1 MSKIKK
7 IVVVCMLAIFSFSL
21 LTTVGCSKRPNEEQ
35 ISAMEEARSAC
46 LAAEQ
51 KLSDIQSE
59 RATLEGQLQAKKAE
73 LDKAQQEKAHVEQG
87 LSNWNS
93 EN

>member
-7 IVVVCMLAIFSFSL
+7 IVSIVVVGIFSLSL
-21 LTTVGCSKRPNEEQ
+21 LFSTGCSRHPNEEQ

-51 KLSDIQSE
+51 KLSEVQQEKAS
-59 RATLEGQLQAKKAE
+59 LESQLNSKKAE
-73 LDKAQQEKAHVEQG
+73 LDNAQKEKEKVQLALE
-87 LSNWNS
+87 NWT
-93 EN
+93 EE

>member
-7 IVVVCMLAIFSFSL
+7 LLSIGLVAIFSLSL
-21 LTTVGCSKRPNEEQ
+21 LTATGCSRHPNEEQ
-35 ISAMEEARSAC
+35 IRAMEEARSAC

-51 KLSDIQSE
+51 KLSEVQRE
-59 RATLEGQLQAKKAE
+59 RGNLESQLQAKKAE
-73 LDKAQQEKAHVEQG
+73 LDKTQKEKAHVEQG
-87 LSNWNS
+87 LANWN

>member
-7 IVVVCMLAIFSFSL
+7 LISVSLVAVFSLSL
-21 LTTVGCSKRPNEEQ
+21 LTATGCSRHPNEEQ
-35 ISAMEEARSAC
+35 IRAMEEARNAC

-51 KLSDIQSE
+51 KLNEVQGK
-59 RATLEGQLQAKKAE
+59 RANLESQLQAKKAE
-73 LDKAQQEKAHVEQG
+73 LDKTQKEKAHVEEG
-87 LSNWNS
+87 LANWKS

>member
-7 IVVVCMLAIFSFSL
+7 LLSIGLVAIFSLSL
-21 LTTVGCSKRPNEEQ
+21 LTATGCSRHPNEEQ
-35 ISAMEEARSAC
+35 IRAMEEARSAC

-51 KLSDIQSE
+51 KLNEVQRE
-59 RATLEGQLQAKKAE
+59 RGSLESQLQAKKAE
-73 LDKAQQEKAHVEQG
+73 LDKTQKEKAHVEQG
-87 LSNWNS
+87 LANWN

>member
-7 IVVVCMLAIFSFSL
+7 LLSIGLVAIFSLSL
-21 LTTVGCSKRPNEEQ
+21 LTATGCSRHPNEEQ
-35 ISAMEEARSAC
+35 IRAMEEARGAC

-51 KLSDIQSE
+51 KLNEVQRE
-59 RATLEGQLQAKKAE
+59 RGSLESQLQAKKAE
-73 LDKAQQEKAHVEQG
+73 LDKTQKEKAHVEQG
-87 LSNWNS
+87 LANWN

>member
-7 IVVVCMLAIFSFSL
+7 LLSIGLVAIFSLSL
-21 LTTVGCSKRPNEEQ
+21 LTATGCSRHPNEEQ
-35 ISAMEEARSAC
+35 IRAMEEARSAC

-51 KLSDIQSE
+51 KLNEVQRE
-59 RATLEGQLQAKKAE
+59 RGNLESKLQAKKAE
-73 LDKAQQEKAHVEQG
+73 LDKTQKEKAHVEQG
-87 LSNWNS
+87 LANWN

>member
-7 IVVVCMLAIFSFSL
+7 LLSIGLVAIFSLSL
-21 LTTVGCSKRPNEEQ
+21 LTATGCSRHPNEEQ
-35 ISAMEEARSAC
+35 IRAMEEARSAW

-51 KLSDIQSE
+51 KLNEVQRE
-59 RATLEGQLQAKKAE
+59 RGNLESQLQAKKAE
-73 LDKAQQEKAHVEQG
+73 LDKTQKEKAHVEQG
-87 LSNWNS
+87 LANWN

>member
-7 IVVVCMLAIFSFSL
+7 LLSFGLVAIFSLSL
-21 LTTVGCSKRPNEEQ
+21 LTATGCSRHPNEEQ
-35 ISAMEEARSAC
+35 IRAMEEARSAC

-51 KLSDIQSE
+51 KLNEVQRE
-59 RATLEGQLQAKKAE
+59 RGSLESQLQAKKAE
-73 LDKAQQEKAHVEQG
+73 LDKTQKEKAHVEQG
-87 LSNWNS
+87 LANWN

>member
-7 IVVVCMLAIFSFSL
+7 LLSIALVAIFSLSL
-21 LTTVGCSKRPNEEQ
+21 LTATGCSRHPNDEQ
-35 ISAMEEARSAC
+35 IRAMEEARSAC

-51 KLSDIQSE
+51 KLNEVQRE
-59 RATLEGQLQAKKAE
+59 RSGLESQLQAKKAE
-73 LDKAQQEKAHVEQG
+73 LDKAQKEKAHVEQG
-87 LSNWNS
+87 LANWN

>member
-7 IVVVCMLAIFSFSL
+7 LFSIGLVALFSLSL
-21 LTTVGCSKRPNEEQ
+21 LTATGCSRHPNEEQ
-35 ISAMEEARSAC
+35 IRAMEEARSAC

-51 KLSDIQSE
+51 KLNEVQRE
-59 RATLEGQLQAKKAE
+59 RSGLESQLQAKKAE
-73 LDKAQQEKAHVEQG
+73 LDKAQKEKAHVEQG
-87 LSNWNS
+87 LANWN

>member
-1 MSKIKK
+1 MLKIKK
-7 IVVVCMLAIFSFSL
+7 LLSIGLVAIFSLSL
-21 LTTVGCSKRPNEEQ
+21 LTATGCSRHPNEEQ

-51 KLSDIQSE
+51 KLNEVQRE
-59 RATLEGQLQAKKAE
+59 RGNLESQLQAKKAE
-73 LDKAQQEKAHVEQG
+73 LDKTQKEKAHVEQG
-87 LSNWNS
+87 LANWN

>member
-7 IVVVCMLAIFSFSL
+7 LLSFGLVAIFSLSL
-21 LTTVGCSKRPNEEQ
+21 LTATGCSRHPNDEQ
-35 ISAMEEARSAC
+35 IRAMEEARSAC

-51 KLSDIQSE
+51 KLNEVQRE
-59 RATLEGQLQAKKAE
+59 RAGLESQLQAKKAE
-73 LDKAQQEKAHVEQG
+73 LDKAQKEKAHVEQG
-87 LSNWNS
+87 LANWN

>member
-7 IVVVCMLAIFSFSL
+7 LLSIGLVAIFSLSL
-21 LTTVGCSKRPNEEQ
+21 LTATGCSRHPNDEQ
-35 ISAMEEARSAC
+35 IRAMEEARSAC

-51 KLSDIQSE
+51 KLNEVQRE
-59 RATLEGQLQAKKAE
+59 RAGLESQLQAKKAE
-73 LDKAQQEKAHVEQG
+73 LDKAQKEKAHVEQG
-87 LSNWNS
+87 LANWN

>member
-7 IVVVCMLAIFSFSL
+7 LLSIGLVALFSLSL
-21 LTTVGCSKRPNEEQ
+21 LTATGCSRHPNEEQ
-35 ISAMEEARSAC
+35 IRAMEEARSAC

-51 KLSDIQSE
+51 KLNEVQRE
-59 RATLEGQLQAKKAE
+59 RSGLESQLQAKKAE
-73 LDKAQQEKAHVEQG
+73 LDKAQKEKAHVEQG
-87 LSNWNS
+87 LANWN

>member
-7 IVVVCMLAIFSFSL
+7 LLSFGLVAIFSLSL
-21 LTTVGCSKRPNEEQ
+21 LTATGCSRHPNEEQ
-35 ISAMEEARSAC
+35 IRAMEEARSAC

-51 KLSDIQSE
+51 KLNEVQRE
-59 RATLEGQLQAKKAE
+59 RGSLESQLQAKKAE
-73 LDKAQQEKAHVEQG
+73 LDKTQKEKVHVEQG
-87 LSNWNS
+87 LANWN